1 MLNVAV
7 FLVCRSEPSRSEL
20 SPMSFSEKKLGSEN
34 GRFVCAILTNV
45 TARNKI
51 YFQKEECSYKTPPS
65 SLYHPVLTLVALEN
79 GYLKEDQSLFFWD
92 KTRYPYIRWQKDQN
106 LGSALEYS
114 VQWYF
119 TKLWNDIGPEKGKQL
134 LERAASFSD
143 PVPPIRA
150 AFWTDGSYSVSP
162 SEFSDFL
169 IRLQETPSRFRTK
182 TIQSVWR
189 YLKRNPGSVSNA
201 SGTHDL
207 PGDWNGLQEFV
218 SDSAFYSD
226 KNETHSWFWA
236 SFQKS
241 ETNWL
246 LLIRVRSVEGPAVPL
261 EAAKL
266 ASKILQEE
274 SVLKSE

>member
-1 MLNVAV
+1 MLSVTSSC
-7 FLVCRSEPSRSEL
+7 LGESYRSEL
-20 SPMSFSEKKLGSEN
+20 PPMSFSEKKITAEEGKY
-34 GRFVCAILTNV
+34 VCAILTNV

-51 YFQKEECSYKTPPS
+51 YFQKEECSNKTPPS
-65 SLYHPVLTLVALEN
+65 SLYHAVLALAALEN

-106 LGSALEYS
+106 LGSAMEYS

-134 LERAASFSD
+134 LERASSFSE
-143 PVPPIRA
+143 PLPANRNT
-150 AFWTDGSYSVSP
+150 FWNDGSYVVSP

-169 IRLQETPSRFRTK
+169 IRLQEPPSPFRKK
-182 TIQSVWR
+182 TIQTVLR
-189 YLKRNPGSVSNA
+189 HLKRNPGSVSNA

-207 PGDWNGLQEFV
+207 PGEWNGLQDFV

-226 KNETHSWFWA
+226 KNESHSWFWT
-236 SFQKS
+236 SFQKA

-246 LLIRVRSVEGPAVPL
+246 LLVRVRSVQGPAVPL
-261 EAAKL
+261 EAAKF
-266 ASKILQEE
+266 AAKILQEE
-274 SVLKSE
+274 SLLKSE